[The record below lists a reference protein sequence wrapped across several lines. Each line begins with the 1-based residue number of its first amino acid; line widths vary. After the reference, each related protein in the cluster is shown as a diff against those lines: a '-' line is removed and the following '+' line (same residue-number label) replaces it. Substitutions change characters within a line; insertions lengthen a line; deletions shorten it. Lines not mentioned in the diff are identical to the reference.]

1 MVGRSTAKNAK
12 FVRRKEQTNLLHSPA
27 KIKIKGDR
35 KMRRKVLQTI
45 KLASL
50 IILAA
55 LMITGCDKGEQAPAE
70 TLTMGLD
77 DTFAPMGFRDEKG
90 DLIGFDVDLANEV
103 AKRIGITMKF
113 QPIDWTMKETELN
126 AGNIDFIWNGYTITP
141 ARQEMVAFSKPYLE
155 NSQII
160 VTLSDSEINTKA
172 DLSGRNVAVQAE
184 SSALDAINAEPEVAS
199 TFGKLVEF
207 STNNEAFSDLEARRS
222 DALVVDEVLAR
233 FYMKQNGPENYK
245 VLEEDFGDEEYG
257 VGVRKS
263 DTELLEKLNKA
274 LDEMKKDGTYD
285 KIYTK
290 WFSEN

>member
-1 MVGRSTAKNAK
+1 
-12 FVRRKEQTNLLHSPA
+12 
-27 KIKIKGDR
+27 
-35 KMRRKVLQTI
+35 MRRKVLQTI

-50 IILAA
+50 LILAA

-263 DTELLEKLNKA
+263 DTELLEKLDKA

-285 KIYTK
+285 NIYTK